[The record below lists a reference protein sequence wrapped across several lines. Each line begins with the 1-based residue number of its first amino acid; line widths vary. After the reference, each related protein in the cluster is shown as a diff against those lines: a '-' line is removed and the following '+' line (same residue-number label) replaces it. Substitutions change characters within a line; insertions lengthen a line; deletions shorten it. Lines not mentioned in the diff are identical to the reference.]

1 MSIIKKN
8 NISFHKFETSGGIL
22 SFRMN
27 ISLYFNETE
36 VECSIPFTAHRADV
50 LQYMFDNGTLFTLDL
65 TESLDIDAGLGCD
78 ENDLRLKGKL
88 SMDISTNLY
97 REPLLKFIEEL
108 KEKGVH
114 IEKFKNKDSVYLNV
128 INF

>member
-1 MSIIKKN
+1 MSTIKN
-8 NISFHKFETSGGIL
+8 NVSFHDFQTSGGIL

-36 VECSIPFTAHRADV
+36 VECSIPFIAHRADV
-50 LQYMFDNGTLFTLDL
+50 LQYMCGDTLFTIDL
-65 TESLDIDAGLGCD
+65 EESLCIDAGLGCD